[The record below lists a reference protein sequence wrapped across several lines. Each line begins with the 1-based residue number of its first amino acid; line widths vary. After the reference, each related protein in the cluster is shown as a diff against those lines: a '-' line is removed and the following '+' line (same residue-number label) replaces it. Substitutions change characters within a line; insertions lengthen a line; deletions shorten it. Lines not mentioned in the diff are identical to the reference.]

1 MPASSSPICSG
12 EPVSTVW
19 RREVNGSQFN
29 WLRVLRTQELAKVSA
44 GILIPAKQLKQLA
57 TSPGKTL
64 WLYQQTPTKPNRSG
78 GNAEAVVPPFHH
90 SARRNLH
97 PGLAVQPERNAPRST
112 RFRPKFRAPA
122 GGRLQQQESIGGLRG
137 LLRQRDQ
144 HPLTQV
150 FVSSQV
156 PPTTRTG
163 CPLWVVL
170 CLEGRRAAVSKD
182 DGPAAH
188 PSRRAE

>member
-1 MPASSSPICSG
+1 MPASSSPTCSR
-12 EPVSTVW
+12 EQASKVW
-19 RREVNGSQFN
+19 QLEVNGSQFN
-29 WLRVLRTQELAKVSA
+29 WLRVSRTLQLAQLSA

-64 WLYQQTPTKPNRSG
+64 WLYRPSPTKPNRSET
-78 GNAEAVVPPFHH
+78 NAEAVFSPFHH
-90 SARRNLH
+90 SARRHLH

-122 GGRLQQQESIGGLRG
+122 SGRLQQQESIGGLRG

-156 PPTTRTG
+156 PPTTR
-163 CPLWVVL
+163 
-170 CLEGRRAAVSKD
+170 
-182 DGPAAH
+182 
-188 PSRRAE
+188 